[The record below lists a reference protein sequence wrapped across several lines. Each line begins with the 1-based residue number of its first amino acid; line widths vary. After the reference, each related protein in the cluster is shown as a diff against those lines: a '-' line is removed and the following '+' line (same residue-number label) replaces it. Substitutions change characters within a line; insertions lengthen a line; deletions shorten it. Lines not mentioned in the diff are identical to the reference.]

1 MLEGIRAVIT
11 AYTASFCAPG
21 MLGYQLTLPVPPLS
35 AIYGL
40 LSAAAGRWVA
50 PNEVEWLAYRF
61 EYGGKATDLETI
73 ITFERKKPDD
83 TPTFAGRNVIKREFL
98 TMPRLTLYLPDCWE
112 QFMRRPRYSLLLG
125 RTQDVA
131 CVEAIESVQ
140 LQQVAKGM
148 LSGVLLPWEVIQQQ
162 QGRVRAWLQN
172 LPIAFS
178 DDSPRRPL
186 AKHIFGVLD
195 ARQGP
200 AQVNAP
206 EWLAHDSKQNL
217 TVPVY
222 RREWI
227 ANVLQR
233 TVGEVGR

>member
-1 MLEGIRAVIT
+1 MLDGVRVVVT

-35 AIYGL
+35 TIYGL
-40 LSAAAGRWVA
+40 LSAAVGRWIA

-61 EYGGKATDLETI
+61 EYEGRTADLEAI
-73 ITFERKKPDD
+73 ITVERKNAD
-83 TPTFAGRNVIKREFL
+83 TLPTFSGRNVVKREFL

-112 QFMRRPRYSLLLG
+112 QFLRCPRYSLLLG

-131 CVEAIESVQ
+131 CVEGIEPVQ
-140 LQQVAKGM
+140 LQSVDEGA
-148 LSGVLLPWEVIQQQ
+148 LNGVLLPWEVIQQQ
-162 QGRVRAWLQN
+162 QGRVHAWLQN

-186 AKHIFGVLD
+186 GKHIFGVLD
-195 ARQGP
+195 AHLRR

-206 EWLAHDSKQNL
+206 GWLAHDREQAL
-217 TVPVY
+217 TIPVY
-222 RREWI
+222 RWEWTK
-227 ANVLQR
+227 NVLQR
-233 TVGEVGR
+233 TSG